1 MESQQKR
8 PKGDQEYQILALDVR
23 SKTDAW
29 EKAKIS
35 FSHEDIIFVWV
46 RTEHQ
51 FQELKNR

>member
-1 MESQQKR
+1 MESQQKT

-29 EKAKIS
+29 EKAS
-35 FSHEDIIFVWV
+35 DFEDIIFVWV